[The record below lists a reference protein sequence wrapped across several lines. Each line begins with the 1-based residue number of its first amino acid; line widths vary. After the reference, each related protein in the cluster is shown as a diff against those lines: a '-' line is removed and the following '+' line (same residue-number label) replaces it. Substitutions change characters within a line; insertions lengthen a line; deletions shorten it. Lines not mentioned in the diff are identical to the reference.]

1 MSNTWI
7 NPTLIAQYALATLW
21 DEMQMLPL
29 VSRDF
34 SNEVQAGAGATI
46 TYRKEP
52 TLTASTY
59 SSAVGVQSQNLT
71 ETSDTIVLNQ
81 HKYVS
86 LKVTDLETTL
96 DIDDYQRRVIR
107 PAMMPLA
114 AAVDTAILALR
125 SDITQSV
132 LASAYDASTN
142 PHPGFDLINARRVLT
157 TAKVPKTDR
166 ACVVDEYI
174 GAQWL
179 RDDLFNRTDAR
190 GARGTSALAEGDVGR
205 VFGFDTYETGHIDD
219 FTGVAF
225 HRSAFEVV
233 FAPLALPKGA
243 VRAEYMNFQGLPIRV
258 VYSYDA
264 TYLTDVITFDLL
276 FGTKTTDAT
285 RAVLINGLADSV

>member
-1 MSNTWI
+1 MTNTWK

-34 SNEVQAGAGATI
+34 TQEVQAGAGATI
-46 TYRKEP
+46 TYRQEP
-52 TLTASTY
+52 VLTAGDY
-59 SSAVGVQSQNLT
+59 DPLVGVVAQDIT
-71 ETSDTIVLNQ
+71 EATDTIVLNQ
-81 HKYVS
+81 HKYVT
-86 LKVTDLETTL
+86 LKITDLETTL

-125 SDITQSV
+125 SDITASIT
-132 LASAYDASTN
+132 ASAYDASTN
-142 PHPGFDLINARRVLT
+142 PHPGFDLIDARRTLT

-179 RDDLFNRTDAR
+179 RDDLFNRADAR
-190 GARGTSALAEGDVGR
+190 GPRGTSALTEGDVGR
-205 VFGFDTYETGHIDD
+205 AFGFDTYETGHIDD
-219 FTGVAF
+219 FTGIAF
-225 HRSAFEVV
+225 HPSAFQVV

-243 VRAEYMNFQGLPIRV
+243 ARAEYMNFQGLPIRV
-258 VYSYDA
+258 VYSYDP
-264 TYLTDVITFDLL
+264 TYLTDMITFDLL
-276 FGTKTTDAT
+276 FGTKTTDPT